1 MLKQIWIIL
10 FLGSSL
16 SLLGQRSEV
25 DMNVP
30 GVITDA
36 TAQKRAFKAIQP
48 TEDKTES
55 WDVTALGQSVYAAS
69 NLMDGT
75 ASSYQHSLRIVVALQ
90 TPGYKNGTVQLV
102 FYGPEDKIRQATEN
116 EGGVISIYYPVSV
129 YESLRTR
136 LEQALTARKKVT
148 VKITQ
153 KTSGYR
159 EGVLLF

>member
-1 MLKQIWIIL
+1 
-10 FLGSSL
+10 
-16 SLLGQRSEV
+16 
-25 DMNVP
+25 MNAP

-48 TEDKTES
+48 TEDKIES